1 VKSGHRSAP
10 ASALEI
16 EKQMS
21 ALANE
26 RIAQWSG
33 FKSAQLPQ
41 LNAELHKAN
50 LKPVQITEIEHE
62 VEYLMT
68 R

>member
-1 VKSGHRSAP
+1 
-10 ASALEI
+10 LEI

-26 RIAQWSG
+26 RVAQWSG